1 METDISETLAAKV
14 DQITFED
21 FRPPIERVVTITGT
35 NVKKGA
41 DQPVSLELAEF
52 PGRPYRP
59 GKSMRRVLAAIWGT
73 DSAAYIGRKLK
84 LYGDP
89 SIMFGGIAVGGIRIR
104 EMSHLDAPRDVVIT
118 VKQGMR
124 KPYKVRPLADAPVD
138 PAVVDAAH
146 AAINQATTTQ
156 KLDEIAAHATRI
168 GIHGEVADAI
178 ETRRA
183 ELEANRG

>member
-1 METDISETLAAKV
+1 METDISDTLAAKV

-52 PGRPYRP
+52 PGRPYKP

-89 SIMFGGIAVGGIRIR
+89 SVMFGGLAVGGIRIR
-104 EMSHLDAPRDVVIT
+104 EMSHMEAPRDVVIT

-124 KPYKVRPLADAPVD
+124 KPYKVQPLATIDLSKVT
-138 PAVVDAAH
+138 AALT
-146 AAINQATTTQ
+146 AITNATTLAD
-156 KLDEIAAHATRI
+156 LDKIDTYAQQI
-168 GIHGEVADAI
+168 GIHGDVADAI
-178 ETRRA
+178 EQRRT
-183 ELEANRG
+183 ELA